1 MTEECAAVVE
11 IIRRIKEIEEAYR
24 AADLWDAAIA
34 TMFCKWVAQD
44 VLEESD
50 WSKGYIG

>member
-1 MTEECAAVVE
+1 MTEELAAVAE
-11 IIRRIKEIEEAYR
+11 IIRRIKVLEEGYR
-24 AADLWDAAIA
+24 ASGFIDAAIA
-34 TMFCKWVAQD
+34 TMFCKWAAQD